1 LKNIMSA
8 IPSTPKAAIMT
19 YSRAQLALI
28 QSPLWFCLKAQPKRE
43 HLAAIGLRRQ
53 LSVPC
58 YAPRIRFRK
67 MTRRGAVWFIEA
79 MFPGYLFAH
88 FKYTD
93 QHRRVGHSPGI
104 QGIVQFGDDLATVDA
119 TFIASLQQTS
129 DADEIV
135 TIDPEIKVG
144 QEVRI
149 TTGPFQGL
157 DALVT
162 RLMPAK
168 ERIRVLLSFLG
179 RPVETEVALPQ
190 VLSLTPRRL

>member
-1 LKNIMSA
+1 
-8 IPSTPKAAIMT
+8 
-19 YSRAQLALI
+19 
-28 QSPLWFCLKAQPKRE
+28 
-43 HLAAIGLRRQ
+43 
-53 LSVPC
+53 
-58 YAPRIRFRK
+58 
-67 MTRRGAVWFIEA
+67 

-88 FKYTD
+88 FVYSD

-119 TFIASLQQTS
+119 GLITSLQETS

-135 TIDPEIKVG
+135 TIDPEIYVG

-157 DALVT
+157 EALVT

-190 VLSLTPRRL
+190 SPLISAT

>member
-1 LKNIMSA
+1 
-8 IPSTPKAAIMT
+8 MT
-19 YSRAQLALI
+19 FSRTQLALVRT
-28 QSPLWFCLKAQPKRE
+28 PLWFCLRAQPKRE
-43 HLAAIGLRRQ
+43 HLAALGLRRQ
-53 LSVPC
+53 LNVPC
-58 YAPRIRFRK
+58 YAPRLRFRK
-67 MTRRGAVWFIEA
+67 MTRRGAVWFVEA

-88 FKYTD
+88 FVYSD

-119 TFIASLQQTS
+119 GLITSLQDTS

-135 TIDPEIKVG
+135 TIDPEIQVG

-157 DALVT
+157 EALVT

-190 VLSLTPRRL
+190 VLSLAPRKF

>member
-1 LKNIMSA
+1 MSA
-8 IPSTPKAAIMT
+8 IPSRSNPAIMT
-19 YSRAQLALI
+19 FSRTQLAVVRT
-28 QSPLWFCLKAQPKRE
+28 PLWFCLRAQPKRE
-43 HLAAIGLRRQ
+43 HLAALGLRRQ
-53 LSVPC
+53 LNVPC
-58 YAPRIRFRK
+58 YAPRLRFRK
-67 MTRRGAVWFIEA
+67 MTRRGAVWFVEA

-88 FKYTD
+88 FIYSD

-119 TFIASLQQTS
+119 GLITSLQETS

-135 TIDPEIKVG
+135 TIDPEIHVG

-157 DALVT
+157 EALVT

-190 VLSLTPRRL
+190 VLSLAPRKL